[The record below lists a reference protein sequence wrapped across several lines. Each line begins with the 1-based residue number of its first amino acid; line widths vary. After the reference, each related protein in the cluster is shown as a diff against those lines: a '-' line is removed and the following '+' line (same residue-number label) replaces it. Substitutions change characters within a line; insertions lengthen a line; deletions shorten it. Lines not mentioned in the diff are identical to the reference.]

1 MDHIQ
6 TYTCYCDHFFKG
18 TEKEMEQYSPR
29 GSNAVSLYHNR
40 RFRNSVIL
48 YRGADNPM
56 KRVHLI
62 RPILACGDLS
72 DAYEMLLSFYEEKT
86 YDDLSI
92 EDYFDSMKD
101 SFELYN
107 K

>member
-1 MDHIQ
+1 
-6 TYTCYCDHFFKG
+6 
-18 TEKEMEQYSPR
+18 
-29 GSNAVSLYHNR
+29 
-40 RFRNSVIL
+40 
-48 YRGADNPM
+48 M